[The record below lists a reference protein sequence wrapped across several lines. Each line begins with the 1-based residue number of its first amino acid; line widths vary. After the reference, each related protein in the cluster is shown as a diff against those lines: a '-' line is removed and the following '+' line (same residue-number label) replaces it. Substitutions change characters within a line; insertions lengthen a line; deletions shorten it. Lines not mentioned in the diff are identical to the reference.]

1 MGLHTHVF
9 TKLYTNGANRNHDID
24 TTILQI
30 AATVQTKTVQFETV
44 QIETVQIDTVKT
56 DTGKTENDQTEET
69 IQSETIQ
76 SETIQSKPIQS
87 DTNSTKP
94 KLDHRSLE
102 IPPFSSSQRPILT
115 KPIFKK
121 TYFCNYKCGA
131 YFENINDLKIHLEM
145 HPVILIRIEPTT
157 ENLQKNRPLQKS
169 TIQQLTIQ
177 NPDTSHF
184 DRSIPPS
191 PNSELDIDAI
201 IDELDEQY
209 EGLSPESQNSVSDK
223 KRTYTKITPEIK
235 KQVVKRYTEGNIN
248 QSEISRIL
256 EISGTS
262 VRKILMKR
270 GLIKPLRR
278 PGGRSKSRRKKNQ

>member
-1 MGLHTHVF
+1 MALND
-9 TKLYTNGANRNHDID
+9 KHDID
-24 TTILQI
+24 TRLLQI
-30 AATVQTKTVQFETV
+30 ATVQSENIQFETV
-44 QIETVQIDTVKT
+44 HFETVQLETEQIKTVN
-56 DTGKTENDQTEET
+56 TETFQ
-69 IQSETIQ
+69 
-76 SETIQSKPIQS
+76 PA
-87 DTNSTKP
+87 KP

-102 IPPFSSSQRPILT
+102 IPSLSSLQKPILT

-131 YFENINDLKIHLEM
+131 YFEKIGDLKAHLET
-145 HPVILIRIEPTT
+145 HPVILIRIEPTP
-157 ENLQKNRPLQKS
+157 ENQQNPRNRPLM
-169 TIQQLTIQ
+169 Q
-177 NPDTSHF
+177 NTGTSNF

-191 PNSELDIDAI
+191 PNSELDIDINAI
-201 IDELDEQY
+201 IDELDEQF
-209 EGLSPESQNSVSDK
+209 EDLSPESQNSVSDK

-235 KQVVKRYTEGNIN
+235 KQVVKRFTEGNIN

-278 PGGRSKSRRKKNQ
+278 LGGRSKSRRKKSQ